1 MSTSSSC
8 RDSIKLFGAPA
19 ASGLG
24 GVACLSISSPR
35 SEGPVA
41 AKWSAG
47 TGLPQTWL
55 PANTTDGHHPIY
67 DVRLTRAPQAT
78 LKPDGVTV
86 EDHRVLQRRLG
97 KPGNV
102 FVQPSCYGD
111 DNRLLVESLGTF
123 HGLAARVAAPG
134 WHIQVNAPA
143 NYLLERKSTWA
154 QLPCAVVFD
163 HLARVPQPASVNHE
177 VFGVVQDLLQKDGA
191 CVKLSGVYFDTE
203 AGPPTSIGRVIVT
216 QTVAKE
222 APERMPWGGDWP
234 HPTDKPSHKMPN
246 DALLADLFAKAAPN
260 DAIRD
265 RILVINPANFY
276 QFT

>member
-1 MSTSSSC
+1 MSTNYSC

-55 PANTTDGHHPIY
+55 PANATDGHHPIY

-86 EDHRVLQRRLG
+86 EDHRVL
-97 KPGNV
+97 
-102 FVQPSCYGD
+102 
-111 DNRLLVESLGTF
+111 VESLGTF

-143 NYLLERKSTWA
+143 NYRLERKSTWA